1 MLTRQLGSSTI
12 TYIPNSERAS
22 PVIAR
27 TTLDRSAAILLQ
39 PHFYFTCD
47 DDFMDFGDGS
57 IYVAM
62 MAVLG
67 ALLAGIMGNTSGL
80 SASLG
85 LVPTLIISPV
95 IAVVAAFIMAGII
108 QVLCRSLGSTR
119 HFGDSFHISASAAVF
134 IPISQLLSALPL
146 LILSMGWTWWVVS
159 RGVIYLHHVE
169 PRKAEIAFALLYAG
183 LFILAAA
190 NH

>member
-1 MLTRQLGSSTI
+1 M
-12 TYIPNSERAS
+12 
-22 PVIAR
+22 IAR
-27 TTLDRSAAILLQ
+27 TTLDRSVAILLQ

-62 MAVLG
+62 MAELG
-67 ALLAGIMGNTSGL
+67 ALLAVIMGNTSGL
-80 SASLG
+80 NASLG
-85 LVPTLIISPV
+85 LVPTLLISPV
-95 IAVVAAFIMAGII
+95 IAVVATFIMAGII
-108 QVLCRSLGSTR
+108 QVLCRSLGSTS

-134 IPISQLLSALPL
+134 IPINQLFDALPL
-146 LILSMGWTWWVVS
+146 LILSMGCTWWVVS
-159 RGVIYLHHVE
+159 RGVIYLHNIDN
-169 PRKAEIAFALLYAG
+169 RKAEIAFALLYAV

>member
-67 ALLAGIMGNTSGL
+67 GLLAGVMGNTSGL

-108 QVLCRSLGSTR
+108 QVLCRSLGSTG

-159 RGVIYLHHVE
+159 RGVIYVHHVE

>member
-12 TYIPNSERAS
+12 TYSPNSERAS

-80 SASLG
+80 GASLG
-85 LVPTLIISPV
+85 LVPTLIIGPV

-108 QVLCRSLGSTR
+108 QVLCRSLGSTS

>member
-67 ALLAGIMGNTSGL
+67 GLLAGIMGNTSGL

-108 QVLCRSLGSTR
+108 QVLCRSLGSTG
-119 HFGDSFHISASAAVF
+119 HFRDSFHISASAAVF

-190 NH
+190 NR

>member
-1 MLTRQLGSSTI
+1 M
-12 TYIPNSERAS
+12 
-22 PVIAR
+22 IAR

-95 IAVVAAFIMAGII
+95 IAVVAVFIMAGII
-108 QVLCRSLGSTR
+108 QVLCRSLGSTG